1 MKRNSKNFAPASILK
16 WEDKI
21 VQIWFHHSKNEKLS
35 ENERDL
41 YFWLAVNRN
50 SIMKVHTHS
59 RYIWTLMF
67 YKNDTETKTPN
78 NKTIWFR
85 PGIDIITS

>member
-1 MKRNSKNFAPASILK
+1 MKKNNKNFAPASILK

-21 VQIWFHHSKNEKLS
+21 VQVLFQQCKNERLS

-50 SIMKVHTHS
+50 NIHKLIIRRGYRV
-59 RYIWTLMF
+59 LMF

>member
-1 MKRNSKNFAPASILK
+1 MQRNNKNFDPASILK

-21 VQIWFHHSKNEKLS
+21 VQTLFQQCKNERLS

-41 YFWLAVNRN
+41 YFWLAINRN
-50 SIMKVHTHS
+50 NIMKVHTYS

-67 YKNDTETKTPN
+67 YKNDIETKTPN
-78 NKTIWFR
+78 NKTIWFY